1 MTPNPVT
8 KFREDRGLSLSEMAE
23 LSNVTE
29 QVIRNAE
36 HGLFNHLPPSI
47 ERGMVKVAGKSAR
60 LARIEYDEWLL
71 NTLEKSKLELPP
83 VGSVRTFVRWRYAIS
98 DSVLG
103 FCKLLKVQ
111 PTIVQ
116 NYEYGKTRNLPSI
129 IVDRVRALGY
139 NEEYVDWLKNLPAN

>member
-1 MTPNPVT
+1 MVPNPVT
-8 KFREDRGLSLSEMAE
+8 KFREDRNLSLAEMAE
-23 LSNVTE
+23 LAGVTE

-60 LARIEYDEWLL
+60 LARLDYDEWLVGQ
-71 NTLEKSKLELPP
+71 LELSKVELPRID
-83 VGSVRTFVRWRYAIS
+83 SVKTFVRWRMAVS
-98 DSVLG
+98 DTVLG

-116 NYEYGKTRNLPSI
+116 NYEYGKTKNLPYI

-139 NEEYVDWLKNLPAN
+139 DEEYVEWLKSIPAN